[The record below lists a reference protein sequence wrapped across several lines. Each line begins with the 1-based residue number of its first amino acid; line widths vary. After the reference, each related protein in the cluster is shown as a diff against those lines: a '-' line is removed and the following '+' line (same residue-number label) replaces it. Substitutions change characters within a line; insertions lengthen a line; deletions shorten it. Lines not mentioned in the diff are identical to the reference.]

1 MAIDV
6 RNQPEQSRYAVF
18 LDDELA
24 GFVAYNENG
33 REISLT
39 HTEVDSRFEGKGI
52 GSGLARGA
60 LDDVRSRQL
69 SLLPYCSFI
78 SGYVKRHDEYLELV
92 PAERRP
98 EFGLDPAG

>member
-18 LDDELA
+18 LDGELG
-24 GFVAYNENG
+24 GFATYQESG

-39 HTEVDSRFEGKGI
+39 HTEVDSRFEGKGL

-60 LDDVRSRQL
+60 LDDVRKRDL
-69 SLLPYCSFI
+69 RLLPHCSFI
-78 SGYVKRHDEYLELV
+78 SGYIKRHDEYLDLV
-92 PAERRP
+92 PADRRA
-98 EFGLDPAG
+98 EFGL

>member
-24 GFVAYNENG
+24 GFAAYQETG
-33 REISLT
+33 SQISMT

-60 LDDVRSRQL
+60 LDDVRSREL
-69 SLLPYCSFI
+69 SLLPHCSFI
-78 SGYVKRHDEYLELV
+78 SGYIKRHDEYLDLV
-92 PAERRP
+92 PTERRA
-98 EFGLDPAG
+98 EFGL

>member
-24 GFVAYNENG
+24 GFVAYHETG
-33 REISLT
+33 SEISLT

-60 LDDVRSRQL
+60 LDDVRDRNL
-69 SLLPYCSFI
+69 GLLPYCSFI
-78 SGYVKRHDEYLELV
+78 SGYVKRHDEYLDLV
-92 PAERRP
+92 PADRRS
-98 EFGLDPAG
+98 EFGLEPAG